1 MVINIVVPQSKEKT
15 LKPFE
20 VKDKY
25 SALSHFIGFVLS
37 IVLAP
42 ILLIKGALDNKSL
55 VELISYAIF
64 TLSMILLY
72 GSSTA
77 YHSFNLPSEEKNK
90 RLKKLDH
97 MMISVLIAGTYT
109 PLCVSLIKGREG
121 IILLSVVWSL
131 ALISIIFKAFW
142 VTCPRFVSSIIY
154 LAIGWA
160 CAPVLGKLYTLLT
173 PKGFRLLLSGGILY
187 TIGGVIYA
195 TKLPLLEKNKEFKSH
210 ELFHLF
216 ILGGTIFHFL
226 MVYFYVA

>member
-1 MVINIVVPQSKEKT
+1 MVINIVVPQSREKT
-15 LKPFE
+15 LHPFE
-20 VKDKY
+20 VKDKH

-72 GSSTA
+72 GASTA
-77 YHSFNLPSEEKNK
+77 YHSFNLSEEKNK

-109 PLCVSLIKGREG
+109 PLCVSLIKGRDG
-121 IILLSVVWSL
+121 IILLSVVWAL
-131 ALISIIFKAFW
+131 ALLSIIFKAFW

-160 CAPVLGKLYTLLT
+160 CTPVLKELYTLLT
-173 PKGFRLLLSGGILY
+173 PNGFRLLLLGGILY

-195 TKLPLLEKNKEFKSH
+195 TKLPLLEKNKEFRSH